1 MFFSRN
7 PHSFM
12 PTKINDLVEFCSVF
26 FCFCF
31 VLTHLWC
38 LFVTNDLF
46 CCFSGKCDL
55 TPANDLSEKEKQ
67 LFSVATLIV
76 VLLVIVIG
84 CLSVF
89 VVVAIVIGCRRR
101 NPRSS
106 VSYKQLVQDDLDLDS

>member
-1 MFFSRN
+1 
-7 PHSFM
+7 
-12 PTKINDLVEFCSVF
+12 
-26 FCFCF
+26 
-31 VLTHLWC
+31 
-38 LFVTNDLF
+38 
-46 CCFSGKCDL
+46 
-55 TPANDLSEKEKQ
+55 